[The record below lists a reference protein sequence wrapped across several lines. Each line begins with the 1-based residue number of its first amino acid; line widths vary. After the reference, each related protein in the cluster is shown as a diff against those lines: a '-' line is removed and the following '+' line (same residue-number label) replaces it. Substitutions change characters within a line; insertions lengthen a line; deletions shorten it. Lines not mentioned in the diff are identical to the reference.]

1 MIVGGGWGTIHRPQ
15 PGGVPRIALLPG
27 AARASGQIPG
37 YYFPENEPFW
47 ETGVWELLGG
57 ILPERIEYL
66 WDIVTET
73 LSPPEPVVISEIPQ
87 TWEALEELDPELF
100 EPILE
105 TRPGRTPDP
114 YPQTVALPPPEQLP
128 AEPDEEEPMAH
139 DWGHLIRQGIGE
151 LTGIGQAAPQ
161 ALVGPGAQTPAAT
174 EAWLTGTTAVSTGG
188 DCDGMAWSGGTPPKG
203 YKVVNY
209 CGKGVLRKVR
219 RRRKPRMLTRSD
231 SQDVAT
237 IIGLVG
243 KGQLASV
250 LMNRR

>member
-1 MIVGGGWGTIHRPQ
+1 MSLQPMEDFIRENWLSGGIVEDPFGGGWDLLTDIFGPWGWSPIFGNEDVVQRPVA
-15 PGGVPRIALLPG
+15 PLP
-27 AARASGQIPG
+27 
-37 YYFPENEPFW
+37 
-47 ETGVWELLGG
+47 V
-57 ILPERIEYL
+57 
-66 WDIVTET
+66 
-73 LSPPEPVVISEIPQ
+73 PVVISEVPQ
-87 TWEALEELDPELF
+87 TWEDLERTNPDLF

-151 LTGIGQAAPQ
+151 LTGIGQPAA
-161 ALVGPGAQTPAAT
+161 ASIVGPGAQTAAAT
-174 EAWLTGTTAVSTGG
+174 EAWLTGGTAAAVGG

>member
-1 MIVGGGWGTIHRPQ
+1 MAFRSVGG
-15 PGGVPRIALLPG
+15 LPESITRTYTG
-27 AARASGQIPG
+27 G
-37 YYFPENEPFW
+37 YYFPEGSSFAW
-47 ETGVWELLGG
+47 DDVWDWIVPDIFAIGSRPQEQ
-57 ILPERIEYL
+57 LP
-66 WDIVTET
+66 
-73 LSPPEPVVISEIPQ
+73 SPIRVPIAIGEVPQ
-87 TWEALEELDPELF
+87 TWEELESIAPELF

-105 TRPGRTPDP
+105 TRPGRTPDA

-139 DWGHLIRQGIGE
+139 DWGHLIRQGIGS
-151 LTGIGQAAPQ
+151 LTGISDPAGSFLPTATGQQAFIEGVALGPAQPPASGAP
-161 ALVGPGAQTPAAT
+161 
-174 EAWLTGTTAVSTGG
+174 
-188 DCDGMAWSGGTPPKG
+188 CDGMEWSGGTPPKG

-209 CGKGVLRKVR
+209 CGRGVLRKVR

-237 IIGLVG
+237 IVGLVG